1 MNSVQSFTDKIYIQ
15 PAEPGEVPDE
25 EMKVADFPDLE
36 VDISNLFNHEMES
49 Y

>member
-1 MNSVQSFTDKIYIQ
+1 MQSFIDKIDIQ
-15 PAEPGEVPDE
+15 PAEPDEVPGD